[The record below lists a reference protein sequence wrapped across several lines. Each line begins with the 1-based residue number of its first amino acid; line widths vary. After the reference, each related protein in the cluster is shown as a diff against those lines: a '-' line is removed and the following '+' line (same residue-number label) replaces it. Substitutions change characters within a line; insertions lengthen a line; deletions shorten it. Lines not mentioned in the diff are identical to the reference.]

1 MSAIWPFLFWLA
13 WGVWIATGDLHSSSV
28 MPAVIK
34 LGIGGAVLAFASPRG
49 WWIWALALSA
59 WVPLEPLVAEVMKME
74 GTSRSALLGTVL
86 PPIPAL
92 IGGVVGRAFR
102 GTV

>member
-1 MSAIWPFLFWLA
+1 MTAIWPFLFWA
-13 WGVWIATGDLHSSSV
+13 VWGLWTATGDLQTTNV
-28 MPAVIK
+28 TPALIK
-34 LGIGGAVLAFASPRG
+34 IGVGAAVLGFARPNT

-59 WVPLEPLVAEVMKME
+59 WVPLEPLVAEVMKLE
-74 GTSRSALLGTVL
+74 NTTRSALMGTLL